1 MWAPED
7 ADEAGRDVGGGKGG
21 GGEGGGESSGSKGSG
36 GRDAGGDERLSVL
49 RMLEAGKI
57 TAAEAVRL
65 LEALEAGA
73 GPGHGPGRRAAASA
87 ASAASAAGA
96 ASADEPRLIRVRMND
111 LRTGRPR
118 LNLNMPFGLLGLVV
132 DVAERFAAR
141 SGAGAGAEE
150 ISAARVLAELRSGV
164 RGKVLDIEDEEHA
177 VRLEV
182 FVD

>member
-7 ADEAGRDVGGGKGG
+7 ADGAGRDAVG
-21 GGEGGGESSGSKGSG
+21 
-36 GRDAGGDERLSVL
+36 GGDERLSVL
-49 RMLEAGKI
+49 RMVEAGKI
-57 TAAEAVRL
+57 TAADAVRL

-73 GPGHGPGRRAAASA
+73 DRGEGPGRRP
-87 ASAASAAGA
+87 AAGRPGA
-96 ASADEPRLIRVRMND
+96 GADEPRFIRVRMND

-118 LNLNMPFGLLGLVV
+118 LNLNVPFELLGLVV
-132 DVAERFAAR
+132 DVAERFGAR
-141 SGAGAGAEE
+141 SGAGAGGDE

-164 RGKVLDIEDEEHA
+164 RGKVVDIEDEEHA